1 MESILIE
8 LGNKIL
14 LLLFFMSCL
23 TTLRHVY
30 YFIQAFLTSTE
41 EDSVKYKISNKA
53 LLFLCMSVAYILSV
67 IFTGLKL

>member
-1 MESILIE
+1 MGTILIE
-8 LGNKIL
+8 LANKIL

-30 YFIQAFLTSTE
+30 YFVQAYLTSTE
-41 EDSVKYKISNKA
+41 EESVKYKISSKA
-53 LLFLCMSVAYILSV
+53 LVFLCMSVAYILSV